1 MRISVPIRHRRNGV
15 LAALAAA
22 LPLASAT
29 PAAAQTENRPP
40 VVQAPQPAAPET
52 PASGGRTESKEAPPP
67 ASTPAPPPAVVP
79 PTAPPAPPPAATV
92 PSPVAPPPP
101 QAQKPADHGTP
112 ATVVDSNEV
121 DGILGKPARSP
132 TGEDMGRI
140 VDLII
145 DRSGQIRAAIIDFGG
160 FLGVGSRKIAV
171 DWRAV
176 RFNAGGKADNL
187 IVDLTRNQLR
197 MAPAYIAGEPVVVIG
212 PQQEAKP
219 PAAPAADAPPPKA
232 PEP

>member
-1 MRISVPIRHRRNGV
+1 MRISVPIRHRRIGA

-22 LPLASAT
+22 LPLMG
-29 PAAAQTENRPP
+29 AAAAAESETRPP
-40 VVQAPQPAAPET
+40 IAQAQPAAPET
-52 PASGGRTESKEAPPP
+52 PAGGASTEPKEPSPP
-67 ASTPAPPPAVVP
+67 APTPAPQ
-79 PTAPPAPPPAATV
+79 PPAA
-92 PSPVAPPPP
+92 APPPP
-101 QAQKPADHGTP
+101 PQGQKPPDHGTP

-171 DWRAV
+171 DWRAI

-197 MAPAYIAGEPVVVIG
+197 MAPAYVAGEPVVVIG

-219 PAAPAADAPPPKA
+219 PATPAADAPPPKA

>member
-1 MRISVPIRHRRNGV
+1 MRISVPIRRRRIGV

-22 LPLASAT
+22 LPLASAP
-29 PAAAQTENRPP
+29 PAAAQTENVPP
-40 VVQAPQPAAPET
+40 VVQAQPTAPET
-52 PASGGRTESKEAPPP
+52 PASGARIEPKEAPPP
-67 ASTPAPPPAVVP
+67 ASTPAPPPA
-79 PTAPPAPPPAATV
+79 AAPPPMPTQA
-92 PSPVAPPPP
+92 PPP

-121 DGILGKPARSP
+121 DGILGKPARGP

-171 DWRAV
+171 DWRAI

-219 PAAPAADAPPPKA
+219 PATPTADAPLPKA